1 MLPPSYSISPKD
13 LWNVIATKDSPQI
26 IDVRLRDD
34 YSRSSQLLPGAVSRD
49 PARTQLWINEFDQS
63 RSIVVA
69 CKAGHEMSQGVVA
82 QLRAHGFDAHVLDG
96 GYEAWAKARLPFVA
110 KGELERIA
118 AQRPSIWVTRRRP
131 KIDRI
136 ACPWLICRFLD
147 PQARILFV
155 DPDHVVDV
163 ARETGGIPF
172 DIAGV
177 ELSHVAER
185 CTFDTMLALFGL
197 ESDLSLARM
206 AFIVRGAD
214 TARPDIAP
222 EAAGLLA
229 VSLGLSA
236 LAGDDDHGLL
246 EKGFIVYDALFAW
259 LRFAAEERHN
269 WPAKA
274 A

>member
-49 PARTQLWINEFDQS
+49 PARTQLWMNEFDQS

-118 AQRPSIWVTRRRP
+118 GMGFQAVEIGTNVMGRY
-131 KIDRI
+131 
-136 ACPWLICRFLD
+136 LD
-147 PQARILFV
+147 
-155 DPDHVVDV
+155 DPDVVEVLEAAADLNLAVFVHPWDAIGEDRMRSYYLPHMV
-163 ARETGGIPF
+163 ALPADTTLAIARLIFGGILGAVTGGSVVGAILSMIVMAAVVYLPIIMISF
-172 DIAGV
+172 SMPVGV
-177 ELSHVAER
+177 YRA
-185 CTFDTMLALFGL
+185 
-197 ESDLSLARM
+197 
-206 AFIVRGAD
+206 
-214 TARPDIAP
+214 IAP
-222 EAAGLLA
+222 RA
-229 VSLGLSA
+229 S
-236 LAGDDDHGLL
+236 GD
-246 EKGFIVYDALFAW
+246 VFA
-259 LRFAAEERHN
+259 
-269 WPAKA
+269 
-274 A
+274 